1 MADMHPD
8 AVNRMNEYREAR
20 EYVRQMRQ
28 NALQLDD
35 LVDEL
40 QWVAAGGHGV
50 PNPEKFD
57 RLVEA
62 NRRMCEDLA
71 EMDLP
76 DPWEV
81 RDNAEHDANKSNT
94 DR

>member
-1 MADMHPD
+1 MTDS
-8 AVNRMNEYREAR
+8 VERMNEYREAS
-20 EYVRQMRQ
+20 EYVRQLRK

-35 LVDEL
+35 LVDEMK
-40 QWVAAGGHGV
+40 WVAAGGRGM
-50 PNPEKFD
+50 PDPEKFE

-62 NRRMCEDLA
+62 NRRMCEDLE

-81 RDNAEHDANKSNT
+81 RDDE
-94 DR
+94 